1 MSYLEWHIFWTV
13 KKVVFIST
21 VTHVALEIQNF
32 TNSNRRRSVRTATKG
47 IFYGSPSERP
57 EGLDE
62 NGGQEET
69 QEPRHPLLGL
79 ARKMDPVRQLQ
90 HNQTI
95 LNLINFGTFKHLQV
109 S

>member
-1 MSYLEWHIFWTV
+1 M
-13 KKVVFIST
+13 
-21 VTHVALEIQNF
+21 ANQNF

-47 IFYGSPSERP
+47 IFYGSPSQRP

-62 NGGQEET
+62 NGRQEEV

-79 ARKMDPVRQLQ
+79 ARKMDPARQRK

-95 LNLINFGTFKHLQV
+95 LDLINIGSVKHLGV